1 MSCARRPFGD
11 ARPLT
16 HPIAWPTT
24 DCSTRTTVHRRASGN
39 EHPLDTIF
47 SSDLQLCAGSRSLPR
62 SFSPSSHI
70 TLVSSFER
78 LSLLDTLDSFNL

>member
-1 MSCARRPFGD
+1 MSCARRPFDD

-47 SSDLQLCAGSRSLPR
+47 PLTSNCVQVLAVCHARSALL
-62 SFSPSSHI
+62 SHI